1 MLNLGPLFL
10 ISLLESKYEFD
21 FTSVDFILIVLWY
34 VLLYLFTTSSN
45 LSVYTFFETEVV
57 CL

>member
-34 VLLYLFTTSSN
+34 VLLYLFATSSN

>member
-1 MLNLGPLFL
+1 MLNLRSLFL

-45 LSVYTFFETEVV
+45 LIIYTFFENEVV

>member
-45 LSVYTFFETEVV
+45 LLVYTFFETEVV